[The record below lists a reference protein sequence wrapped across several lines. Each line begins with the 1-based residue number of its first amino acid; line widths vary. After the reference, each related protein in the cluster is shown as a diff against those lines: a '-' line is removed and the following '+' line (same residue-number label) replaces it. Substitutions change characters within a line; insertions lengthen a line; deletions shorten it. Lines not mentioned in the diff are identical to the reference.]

1 MILSL
6 ILSYSRFLLT
16 EIINNYRNEGTKR
29 LLEFLTRLL
38 NRKICRVMMKQWL
51 KKKRKKKFSKILIYR
66 LIGRKDWCANKIV
79 KRVNYHA
86 VNFLARYSIWRK
98 LNAIRF
104 NGRRNRVNLPD
115 FIFISIRY
123 SISVTR
129 ASIELANYSRF

>member
-6 ILSYSRFLLT
+6 MYSRFLLT
-16 EIINNYRNEGTKR
+16 KIINNYRNEGTKR
-29 LLEFLTRLL
+29 LLEFLKWKNLSG
-38 NRKICRVMMKQWL
+38 NDEIMIKE
-51 KKKRKKKFSKILIYR
+51 KKKKKFFKILIYR

-129 ASIELANYSRF
+129 ASILANYSRF